1 MHASTRIFWAN
12 LTPFSLQLLEHTRF
26 NVSETVETVDNNLI
40 KSLTNML
47 NTYFLNFVPDPNAE
61 EGVEVCGRPP
71 PSLSA
76 HDSIQI
82 YTKFRTISPTWL
94 QHFFLPQVPECHKKT
109 IEPFFIFA
117 LIWCAPLFIII
128 GGIIYMENPYRAGGL
143 LFLTPL

>member
-76 HDSIQI
+76 HDSIQV
-82 YTKFRTISPTWL
+82 YTKFRTISPTCYNL
-94 QHFFLPQVPECHKKT
+94 FLPHRSRSATRRRSSPSSSSRSSGARR
-109 IEPFFIFA
+109 F
-117 LIWCAPLFIII
+117 
-128 GGIIYMENPYRAGGL
+128 L
-143 LFLTPL
+143 L